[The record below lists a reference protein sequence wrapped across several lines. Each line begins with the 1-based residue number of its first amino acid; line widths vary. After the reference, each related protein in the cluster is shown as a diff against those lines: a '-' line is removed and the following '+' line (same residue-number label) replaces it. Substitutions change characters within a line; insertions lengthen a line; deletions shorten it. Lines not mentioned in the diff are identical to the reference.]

1 MTVTVNA
8 PPTVEAGQDQSVEI
22 GMLVTFHGWGHDPDG
37 GSVSYSWALGPGAYE
52 ITGTSTASPSCRYNT
67 PGAKTVWLV
76 VRDDENDTA
85 ADTLTVT
92 VANIP
97 PVADAGSDQTLN
109 LPDSG
114 EVAVYFSASAS
125 YDPDAGTLSYSWNFG
140 SGATPGSGSGVS
152 PSCSYSTH
160 GAKTV
165 TLTVTDDEGGSDSDS
180 ITVTVKSDPTPI
192 AAISPAVIFVDTPV
206 SFDGSGSYD
215 ADDVANPQGGITK
228 YEWELYREEEN
239 SEDDNGEER
248 QILHSHT
255 GSTTEYTF
263 AEPGNYT
270 MTLTVTDN
278 DLVTGQS
285 GSQSGSNARG
295 TRAAPV
301 PPPVQQQRHETS
313 RT

>member
-1 MTVTVNA
+1 M
-8 PPTVEAGQDQSVEI
+8 
-22 GMLVTFHGWGHDPDG
+22 
-37 GSVSYSWALGPGAYE
+37 
-52 ITGTSTASPSCRYNT
+52 
-67 PGAKTVWLV
+67 WLV

-85 ADTLTVT
+85 ADTLMVT

-114 EVAVYFSASAS
+114 DVTVYFSASAS
-125 YDPDAGTLSYSWNFG
+125 YDPDGGTLTYSWNFG

-215 ADDVANPQGGITK
+215 ADDAANPQGGITK

-278 DLVTGQS
+278 DLVTGTKRGRRAEATPAGRELRQYRRRYNNNDTRHQEPTTLPYTPVCTS
-285 GSQSGSNARG
+285 GYCLTPKSSRLWLARHLWRLIRKIFPLDNRMRRARG
-295 TRAAPV
+295 PRRRQSITRLPAAV
-301 PPPVQQQRHETS
+301 VAS
-313 RT
+313 RFLELG